1 MFLFFLCLQECP
13 CCREVLVSD
22 EDVWTTVQ
30 RMRKERRKQS
40 RKENGLIYRF
50 IEWSKSK
57 RDQNLTSPLG
67 EHTTGSTTSVSSG
80 SSDEEMEQEST
91 DVDTNSEELNDT
103 SNNRTGTAEQSSTT
117 SSTCNDE
124 VVGDNNHEEEQQRDR

>member
-1 MFLFFLCLQECP
+1 MQECP

-40 RKENGLIYRF
+40 RKENGLVYRF
-50 IEWSKSK
+50 IKWSRSK
-57 RDQNLTSPLG
+57 RDQNLTSSLG
-67 EHTTGSTTSVSSG
+67 DHTTGSTTSVSSG

-103 SNNRTGTAEQSSTT
+103 SDNHAGTAEQSST
-117 SSTCNDE
+117 SSACNDE
-124 VVGDNNHEEEQQRDR
+124 VVGSNNHGEEQQRDR

>member
-1 MFLFFLCLQECP
+1 MQECP

-40 RKENGLIYRF
+40 RKENGLVYRF
-50 IEWSKSK
+50 IKWSGSK
-57 RDQNLTSPLG
+57 RDQNLTSSLG
-67 EHTTGSTTSVSSG
+67 DHTTGSTTSVSSG

-103 SNNRTGTAEQSSTT
+103 SDNHAGTAEHSST
-117 SSTCNDE
+117 SSACNDE
-124 VVGDNNHEEEQQRDR
+124 VVGSNNHGEEQQRDR

>member
-1 MFLFFLCLQECP
+1 M
-13 CCREVLVSD
+13 SD

-40 RKENGLIYRF
+40 RKENGLVYRF
-50 IEWSKSK
+50 IKWSGSK
-57 RDQNLTSPLG
+57 RDQNLASSLG
-67 EHTTGSTTSVSSG
+67 DHTTGSTTSVSSG

-103 SNNRTGTAEQSSTT
+103 SDSHAGTVEHSST
-117 SSTCNDE
+117 SSACNDE
-124 VVGDNNHEEEQQRDR
+124 VVGSNNHGEEQQRDR